1 MAILMV
7 LTKTEYKLAVERALE
22 FFGKAHIAIREDEK
36 QRLEVTDFGLSRLYE
51 IGLQLLVYINTDRYC
66 AKELV
71 LFPWQICPEHRHPP
85 VEDDPG
91 KQETFRCRWGT
102 VYLYV
107 PGEPTLNPSFRIPKD
122 KERFFTV
129 KHEITL
135 KPGDQYTIPPNT
147 LHWFQ
152 AGEDGAVIS
161 EFSSTSRDEYDIFT
175 DPSIK
180 RFVEIVDH

>member
-1 MAILMV
+1 MV
-7 LTKTEYKLAVERALE
+7 LTRRQYEEAVEKALE
-22 FFGKAHIAIREDEK
+22 YFDKACIVLTEEEK
-36 QRLEVTDFGLSRLYE
+36 KRIEVADFGLGRLME
-51 IGLQLLVYINTDRYC
+51 IGLQILVYVNTDRYC

-85 VEDDPG
+85 IDGSPG

-107 PGEPTLNPSFRIPKD
+107 PGEPTPNPHCRIPEDRKQY
-122 KERFFTV
+122 FTV
-129 KHEITL
+129 RHEVVL

-152 AGEDGAVIS
+152 AGEEGAVVS
-161 EFSSTSRDEYDIFT
+161 EFSSTSRDEYDVFT
-175 DPSIK
+175 DPEIK
-180 RFVEIVDH
+180 RFTEIIDP